1 MVKEQTGLLA
11 LIPQVFLVVE
21 VVAAQAELADLL
33 GNLVP
38 MVVVEVITEGE
49 AQVRIMDTV
58 TVLVV

>member
-1 MVKEQTGLLA
+1 MVQDQAGLLA

-38 MVVVEVITEGE
+38 MVAVEVLTEEVAQARIT
-49 AQVRIMDTV
+49 AMARVP
-58 TVLVV
+58 LV

>member
-1 MVKEQTGLLA
+1 MVKEQAGLLA